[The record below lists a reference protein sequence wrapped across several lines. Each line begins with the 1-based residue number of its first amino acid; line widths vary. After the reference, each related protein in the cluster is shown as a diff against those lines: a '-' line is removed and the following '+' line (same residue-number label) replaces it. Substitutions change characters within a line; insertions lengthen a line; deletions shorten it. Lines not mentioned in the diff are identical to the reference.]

1 MKFLALSLLIFANA
15 SFAAMLIPE
24 DYVDNGKFFNVVKA
38 EDNGRTNYK
47 FYECMGNIKQQ
58 QCTSIFDE
66 RGYSE
71 TELNSIETTESMKGA
86 GLLAAEVITGG
97 IIWKRLM
104 KFTLGGAVRVTA
116 RMTGWK
122 EGVANGTVALAVMA
136 PTNAGATVVALNTAH
151 KVLDIIDPIS
161 RFKRSELV
169 DTDEYEEAES
179 GNGIVVL
186 GYDYQEAY
194 IILDELLTTVK

>member
-1 MKFLALSLLIFANA
+1 MKFLVLTLIIFTNA

-24 DYVDNGKFFNVVKA
+24 DYEVNGKFFNVVKTQ
-38 EDNGRTNYK
+38 DNGRTNYR
-47 FYECMGNIKQQ
+47 FFECMGNIEQQ
-58 QCTSIFDE
+58 QCSSIFDE
-66 RGYSE
+66 RGYSK
-71 TELNSIETTESMKGA
+71 TELNSIETSESLKGT
-86 GLLAAEVITGG
+86 GLLAAEIVTGG

-104 KFTLGGAVRVTA
+104 KFTLGGAVRVT
-116 RMTGWK
+116 RHMTGWS
-122 EGVANGTVALAVMA
+122 EGVANGSVALAVMA
-136 PTNAGATVVALNTAH
+136 PTNASATVVALNTAH

-161 RFKRSELV
+161 RFRRSELV